1 MSYIESLIEL
11 DTILFLWANQLSG
24 NPVLDSIM
32 LGFSSKWLWL
42 PLYGFLVYYSY
53 QEYIRGSLLWI
64 VLAAAIMIVITDQGS
79 VNLFKE
85 VFQRLRPCHEDDF
98 KNLINLVSGSCGGH
112 FGFVSSHAANVFG
125 IASFFSVILPQFGVK
140 GLLLFGWAAIVSISR
155 VYLGVHYPFD
165 IIIGAVFGGIVG
177 WSTAIVTMKSIV
189 K

>member
-1 MSYIESLIEL
+1 
-11 DTILFLWANQLSG
+11 
-24 NPVLDSIM
+24 M
-32 LGFSSKWLWL
+32 LAFSSKWLWL
-42 PLYGFLVYYSY
+42 PLYVFLAYYSY
-53 QEYIRGSLLWI
+53 REYKRGSLLWI

-85 VFQRLRPCHEDDF
+85 VFQRLRPCHEDEL
-98 KNLINLVSGSCGGH
+98 KGLVNLVSGSCGGQ

-125 IASFFSVILPQFGVK
+125 LASFLSVALPQFGAK
-140 GLLLFGWAAIVSISR
+140 GLLLFGWAAMVSISR